1 MDQNLKRT
9 LTGLVISDKMDKTIV
24 VKVERSYIHPTYKKV
39 MRTSKKY
46 KVHDAE
52 ELAKV
57 GDVVEIF
64 EGNPKSKTKYM
75 YLSRILRSEILNEG
89 KSI

>member
-1 MDQNLKRT
+1 MKENVKRT
-9 LTGLVISDKMDKTIV
+9 LTGLVISDKMSKTVV
-24 VKVERSYIHPTYKKV
+24 VKVERSYIHPLYKKV

-52 ELAKV
+52 EAAKV

-64 EGNPKSKTKYM
+64 EGNHKSKTKYM
-75 YLSRILRSEILNEG
+75 YLSRILRSEVLDNQQ
-89 KSI
+89 SS

>member
-1 MDQNLKRT
+1 MAQNVKRT
-9 LTGLVISDKMDKTIV
+9 LTGLVISDKMDKTV
-24 VKVERSYIHPTYKKV
+24 VVTVERSYIHPLYKKV

-52 ELAKV
+52 EIAKV

-75 YLSRILRSEILNEG
+75 YLSRILRSEILDNQQ
-89 KSI
+89 SV